1 MTTINSNTNVFY
13 TLLSDVGKAL
23 WDSLSDPSNWKFG
36 ESGTKYT
43 ILHKKSGISLWICNG
58 RFFLDGYEAFQ
69 LSGTKPPL
77 VRLGL
82 FERHIL
88 WCRVSKVVKA
98 LNNAE
103 NKAKNGNDSAIK
115 LLRNNND

>member
-13 TLLSDVGKAL
+13 ALLSDVGKAL
-23 WDSLSDPSNWKFG
+23 WDSLSDSNNWKFG

-43 ILHKKSGISLWICNG
+43 IVHKKSGIILWVSNG

-69 LSGTKPPL
+69 LTGIKPPL

-88 WCRVSKVVKA
+88 WFKVSKVIKS
-98 LNNAE
+98 LNYDE
-103 NKAKNGNDSAIK
+103 NKSKNGNNSAIK
-115 LLRNNND
+115 LLRDSND